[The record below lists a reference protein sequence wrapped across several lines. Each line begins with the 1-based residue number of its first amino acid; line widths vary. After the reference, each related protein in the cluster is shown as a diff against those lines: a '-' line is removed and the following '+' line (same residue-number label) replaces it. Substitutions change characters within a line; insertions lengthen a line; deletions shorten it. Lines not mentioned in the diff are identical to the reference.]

1 MRRKQGRRKRE
12 TYIERYRGEAN
23 VCVCV
28 YVCMYL
34 RERENFSL
42 DRHFDH
48 VAVRGPLVRGG
59 WETGSRKGL
68 SNGPTAFYLSP
79 SQFLRPTHE
88 KRNPERETEA

>member
-1 MRRKQGRRKRE
+1 MRRKEGRRKRE
-12 TYIERYRGEAN
+12 TCIERYRGEAN
-23 VCVCV
+23 VCVYI
-28 YVCMYL
+28 YVFERK
-34 RERENFSL
+34 REKFSL